1 MLIIQLTAKV
11 APEGRE
17 KEGGVGSNTRTGVIS
32 PTTVCTGRSHSS
44 KSAATFPT
52 HPSCTIPS
60 ISTAGGHEWAG
71 KAKR

>member
-1 MLIIQLTAKV
+1 M

-17 KEGGVGSNTRTGVIS
+17 KEGGVDSNTRAGVIS

-44 KSAATFPT
+44 KSAATFST
-52 HPSCTIPS
+52 HPSNTIPP

-71 KAKR
+71 KTKTYSR